1 MTDSP
6 LPLIVNRAGGAAAA
20 AGDALAD
27 TLTAAFAKAGTAID
41 LHLIEGADIPDTF
54 RRLAGHG
61 RVVVAGGDGTMACAA
76 EAARGTDTEI
86 ALLPLGT
93 LNHLARDLGV
103 PAEIDAAAKLAVDGR
118 AVAIDVGDV
127 NGRRF
132 VNNASI
138 GVYPE
143 MVRSRDDTRER
154 TGWPKWLATVP
165 AAWQVLSRLTHHR
178 LHVDMGTGAQPLVTP
193 LLFVG
198 NNHYALDAGEVG
210 RRPSLSDGKLSVY
223 AVAHRSRIGLI
234 WFALRAL
241 AGRADR
247 KRDFVAI
254 GDCEALTVW
263 SSGSSIE
270 IALDGELLRLQSP
283 LRFSIEPGALNVVAP

>member
-1 MTDSP
+1 VTDSP
-6 LPLIVNRAGGAAAA
+6 LPLIVNRAGGSAAAV
-20 AGDALAD
+20 GDALAD
-27 TLTAAFAKAGTAID
+27 TLKAAFAKAGTAID
-41 LHLIEGADIPDTF
+41 LHLVEGADIPETF
-54 RRLAGHG
+54 RRLAGHN
-61 RVVVAGGDGTMACAA
+61 RVAVAGGDGTIACAA
-76 EAARGTDTEI
+76 QAARGTDVEI

-103 PAEIDAAAKLAVDGR
+103 PVEIDAAAELAVGGR
-118 AVAIDVGDV
+118 AVVIDVGDV
-127 NGRRF
+127 NGHRF

-154 TGWPKWLATVP
+154 TGWPKWLATAP
-165 AAWQVLSRLTHHR
+165 AAWQVLARLTHHR
-178 LHVDMGTGAQPLVTP
+178 LHVDMGTGAQPLITP

-210 RRPSLSDGKLSVY
+210 RRSSLSGGRLSVY
-223 AVAHRSRIGLI
+223 AVAHRTRLSLI

-263 SSGSSIE
+263 SSGRSIE

-283 LRFSIEPGALNVVAP
+283 LRFCIEPGALNVVAP